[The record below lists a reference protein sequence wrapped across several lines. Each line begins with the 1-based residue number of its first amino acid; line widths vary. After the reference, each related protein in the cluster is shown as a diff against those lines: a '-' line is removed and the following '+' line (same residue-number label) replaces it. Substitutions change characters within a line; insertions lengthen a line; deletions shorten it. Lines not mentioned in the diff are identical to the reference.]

1 MPLDVIET
9 LLKYVASPTRYSALL
24 SRVAPPREGSDICKA
39 APQEALEDW
48 AAQHSLLTFGS
59 KWISA
64 DRLGLALE
72 RVDINASALLQGTRA
87 ELEARVSDS
96 NPTSRDHSTTDRVML
111 RALADTFAA
120 CQWPDMLDTEDLG
133 SLLAIR
139 LTSGRIQLLLDA
151 YGGRLGRF
159 VKVRAGNDKSFA
171 WEMSFV
177 ILRSCHR
184 LPCLVLLSALR
195 LSSHCSRIYDRP

>member
-1 MPLDVIET
+1 LPLDVLET
-9 LLKYVASPTRYSALL
+9 LLKYVASPARYVALL
-24 SRVAPPREGSDICKA
+24 GRVAPPHKVGDLGKA
-39 APQEALEDW
+39 APREVLEGW
-48 AAQHSLLTFGS
+48 AAQHSLLAFDS
-59 KWISA
+59 KWITA

-72 RVDINASALLQGTRA
+72 RVDINTSALLQGTRA

-96 NPTSRDHSTTDRVML
+96 NPKSRDHSTTDCVML

-120 CQWPDMLDTEDLG
+120 RQWPDMLDTEDLG

-159 VKVRAGNDKSFA
+159 VKVR
-171 WEMSFV
+171 
-177 ILRSCHR
+177 IT
-184 LPCLVLLSALR
+184 
-195 LSSHCSRIYDRP
+195 